1 MNTALSSEKQFAIEV
16 LDIFDEL
23 ARPELKNRFMKAI
36 WYGADWLKFGGVYG
50 WIKNI
55 ITKKSD
61 NEIAEKLLIIHK
73 KLNTRF
79 QDVNNSVE
87 INKSEAMGSIPIPT
101 VGQLYKIKNLTKVN
115 KEQANQLMEELEF

>member
-1 MNTALSSEKQFAIEV
+1 MSTPLSSEKQFAIEV
-16 LDIFDEL
+16 LDIFDDL

-36 WYGADWLKFGGVYG
+36 WYGAEWLKFGGVYG

-55 ITKKSD
+55 IVKKPD
-61 NEIAEKLLIIHK
+61 NEIAEKLLIIHR

-87 INKSEAMGSIPIPT
+87 INKSEALGSIPIPP
-101 VGQLYKIKNLTKVN
+101 VGQLHKIKNLTKTN
-115 KEQANQLMEELEF
+115 KEQANKLLQELEF